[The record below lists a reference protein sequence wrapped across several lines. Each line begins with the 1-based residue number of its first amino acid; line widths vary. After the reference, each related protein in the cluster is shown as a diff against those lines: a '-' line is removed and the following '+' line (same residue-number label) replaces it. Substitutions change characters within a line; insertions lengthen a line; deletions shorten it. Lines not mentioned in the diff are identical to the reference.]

1 MGPKYITLEEAID
14 LLDLSVDT
22 KEEEIR
28 RQIEKYN
35 FQNNTQYIIYK

>member
-1 MGPKYITLEEAID
+1 MVKYITLEEARD
-14 LLDLSVDT
+14 LLDLSSDT